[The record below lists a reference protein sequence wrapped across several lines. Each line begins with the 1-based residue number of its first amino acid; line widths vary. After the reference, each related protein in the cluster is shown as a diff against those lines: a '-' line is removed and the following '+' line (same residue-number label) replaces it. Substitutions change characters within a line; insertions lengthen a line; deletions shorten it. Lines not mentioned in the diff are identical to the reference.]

1 MNLTEISHNARELI
15 ATLPSGVTLIAAG
28 KTRSI
33 EEQRAAVEA
42 GVTIIGHNYVQE
54 AETAIS
60 ALGRSVAWHLIG
72 HLQRNKAKKA
82 AAIFDAIETV
92 DSLRLGQALQDACAA
107 LGKRMPILIEVNS
120 GNEPN
125 KAGVPPDQVEQL
137 AAALAQFPNLG
148 VEGLMTMG
156 PLSDNPEDS
165 RPYFRLT
172 AELFGTLRRAP
183 PPGVAIKILSMGM
196 SDSYQIAIE
205 EGSTH
210 VRLGSRLFGPR

>member
-1 MNLTEISHNARELI
+1 MNLTDISNNARELI

-28 KTRSI
+28 KTRSL
-33 EEQRAAVEA
+33 EEQRAAIGG

-60 ALGRSVAWHLIG
+60 VLGRSVAWHLIG

-120 GNEPN
+120 GREPN
-125 KAGVPPDQVEQL
+125 KAGVPPDQVEEL
-137 AAALAQFPNLG
+137 AAALAQFPNLS

-156 PLSDNPEDS
+156 QLSDNPEDS
-165 RPYFRLT
+165 RPFFRLT
-172 AELFGTLRRAP
+172 AQLFGTLRRAP

-205 EGSTH
+205 EGATH